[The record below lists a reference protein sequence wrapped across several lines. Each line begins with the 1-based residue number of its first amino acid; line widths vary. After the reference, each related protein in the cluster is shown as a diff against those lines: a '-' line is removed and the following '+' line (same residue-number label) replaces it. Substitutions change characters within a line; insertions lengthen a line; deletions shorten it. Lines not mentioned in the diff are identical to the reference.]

1 MHSYG
6 IAYTDGTEKIVQLNR
21 SVENNLMSQMEH
33 RMEQKGKDEVWRLP
47 EYKRKPSS
55 FLRNSRVF
63 RGADGRI
70 RTGDLILTK
79 DALYRLS
86 YISIGNE
93 MYYTRSRRTMQ
104 ALSVKNLSFRQKS
117 LFASVY
123 FVSYT
128 AVTLAFTEMLPERI
142 PVPES
147 SACARA
153 ALPNMLIVYS
163 L

>member
-79 DALYRLS
+79 GAKS
-86 YISIGNE
+86 KEYIECSWCLHEDITG
-93 MYYTRSRRTMQ
+93 
-104 ALSVKNLSFRQKS
+104 F
-117 LFASVY
+117 
-123 FVSYT
+123 
-128 AVTLAFTEMLPERI
+128 I
-142 PVPES
+142 
-147 SACARA
+147 
-153 ALPNMLIVYS
+153 IVF
-163 L
+163 

>member
-79 DALYRLS
+79 AMVGLLCSPLYALIGKMIS
-86 YISIGNE
+86 Y
-93 MYYTRSRRTMQ
+93 
-104 ALSVKNLSFRQKS
+104 
-117 LFASVY
+117 
-123 FVSYT
+123 VSKK
-128 AVTLAFTEMLPERI
+128 
-142 PVPES
+142 
-147 SACARA
+147 
-153 ALPNMLIVYS
+153 
-163 L
+163 

>member
-1 MHSYG
+1 MSASLPFSQTQLSYKKSPSVF
-6 IAYTDGTEKIVQLNR
+6 ITEGDI
-21 SVENNLMSQMEH
+21 
-33 RMEQKGKDEVWRLP
+33 
-47 EYKRKPSS
+47 
-55 FLRNSRVF
+55 

-86 YISIGNE
+86 YISVGNE

-153 ALPNMLIVYS
+153 ALSFMLIMYS

>member
-1 MHSYG
+1 M
-6 IAYTDGTEKIVQLNR
+6 T
-21 SVENNLMSQMEH
+21 
-33 RMEQKGKDEVWRLP
+33 
-47 EYKRKPSS
+47 
-55 FLRNSRVF
+55 F

-153 ALPNMLIVYS
+153 ALSYMLIAYS

>member
-1 MHSYG
+1 MSASLLFSQTQLSYKKNHPPCL
-6 IAYTDGTEKIVQLNR
+6 Y
-21 SVENNLMSQMEH
+21 
-33 RMEQKGKDEVWRLP
+33 
-47 EYKRKPSS
+47 RK
-55 FLRNSRVF
+55 VTF

-153 ALPNMLIVYS
+153 ALSFMLIMYS

>member
-1 MHSYG
+1 M
-6 IAYTDGTEKIVQLNR
+6 T
-21 SVENNLMSQMEH
+21 
-33 RMEQKGKDEVWRLP
+33 
-47 EYKRKPSS
+47 
-55 FLRNSRVF
+55 F

-104 ALSVKNLSFRQKS
+104 ALSVKNLSFRQKP

-153 ALPNMLIVYS
+153 VLPYMLIVYS

>member
-1 MHSYG
+1 M
-6 IAYTDGTEKIVQLNR
+6 R
-21 SVENNLMSQMEH
+21 CVEH
-33 RMEQKGKDEVWRLP
+33 
-47 EYKRKPSS
+47 
-55 FLRNSRVF
+55 
-63 RGADGRI
+63 
-70 RTGDLILTK
+70 ILTK

-86 YISIGNE
+86 YISVDNE

-153 ALPNMLIVYS
+153 ALSFMLIMYS